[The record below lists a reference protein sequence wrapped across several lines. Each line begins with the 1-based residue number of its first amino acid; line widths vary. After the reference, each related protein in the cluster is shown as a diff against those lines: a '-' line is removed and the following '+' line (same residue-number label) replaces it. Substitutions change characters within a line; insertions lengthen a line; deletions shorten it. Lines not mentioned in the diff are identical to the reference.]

1 LTETNQFLVPNNLIT
16 NMLYM
21 KRIVI
26 AFLFTGL
33 VVGSNAQQDYQITHY
48 MFDNLSF
55 NPGYAGMNNNI
66 CGTILGRQQWAG
78 FTGSPTTGILNVHA
92 PVELVRGGIGLTYVN
107 DQLGFEKN
115 NIARLNYSYHM
126 GIGAGQLGIGAS
138 VGILQKSIEA
148 QWQTPSGNPW
158 NQDPSINGDQM
169 SGVVPD
175 FNLGVFYKTNE
186 LYLGI
191 STTHLGGLKMNNL
204 NVKNVHHYWIT
215 AGYNYDI
222 SPDIKLRPS
231 LLIKSDASS
240 TIMDVN
246 VNALIQNKFWG
257 GITWRIG
264 DEIAPMLG
272 YQHSLGDGSS
282 LRIGYAYGYTTSEIG
297 SYSSGSHDIML
308 NYCFSLAKPPTI
320 EKSKNPRFL

>member
-1 LTETNQFLVPNNLIT
+1 MKKPFLL
-16 NMLYM
+16 L
-21 KRIVI
+21 
-26 AFLFTGL
+26 FLFTLIGT
-33 VVGSNAQQDYQITHY
+33 VNAQQDYQITHY

-66 CGTILGRQQWAG
+66 CATMIGRQQWSG
-78 FTGSPTTGILNVHA
+78 FQGSPTTALINIHS
-92 PVELVRGGIGLTYVN
+92 PVEMVRGGLGITYVS

-148 QWQTPSGNPW
+148 EWRTPSGNPW
-158 NQDPSINGDQM
+158 TSDPSILSDNM
-169 SGVVPD
+169 SGMVPD
-175 FNLGVFYKTNE
+175 INLGVFYKTNE

-191 STTHLGGLKMNNL
+191 STTHVGGFKMNTL
-204 NVKNVHHYWIT
+204 NVENVHHYWIT
-215 AGYNYDI
+215 AGYNYNVN
-222 SPDIKLRPS
+222 PDIKLRPS

-246 VNALIQNKFWG
+246 VNALYKNMLWG
-257 GITWRIG
+257 GLTYRIG

-272 YQHSLGDGSS
+272 YQHSFTDGSS
-282 LRIGYAYGYTTSEIG
+282 LRVGYAYGITTSVIG
-297 SYSSGSHDIML
+297 DYSNGSHDIML
-308 NYCFSLAKPPTI
+308 NYCFNLAKPPSI

>member
-1 LTETNQFLVPNNLIT
+1 MFRNNLIT
-16 NMLYM
+16 NTLYM
-21 KRIVI
+21 NKYLSVLVFIS
-26 AFLFTGL
+26 AFL
-33 VVGSNAQQDYQITHY
+33 VSNAQQDYQITHY
-48 MFDNLSF
+48 MFDNISF

-78 FTGSPTTGILNVHA
+78 FEGSPTTGILNVHA
-92 PVELVRGGIGLTYVN
+92 PVEMVRGGIGLTYVN

-115 NIARLNYSYHM
+115 NIARLNYSYHL

-138 VGILQKSIEA
+138 LGILQKSIEA
-148 QWQTPSGNPW
+148 IWQTPSGNPW
-158 NQDPSINGDQM
+158 QQDQSISGEQM

-191 STTHLGGLKMNNL
+191 STTHIGGLQMNNL
-204 NVKNVHHYWIT
+204 NVQNVHHYWIT

-222 SPDIKLRPS
+222 TPDIKLRPS

-240 TIMDVN
+240 TIMDIN
-246 VNALIQNKFWG
+246 VNALYQNKFWG
-257 GITWRIG
+257 GITWRVG
-264 DEIAPMLG
+264 DEVAPMLG

-282 LRIGYAYGYTTSEIG
+282 LRIGYAYGVTTSEIAT
-297 SYSSGSHDIML
+297 YSSGSHDIML

>member
-1 LTETNQFLVPNNLIT
+1 MIESKLIWFRNNLIT
-16 NMLYM
+16 NTLYM
-21 KRIVI
+21 KKHLSVLVFISV
-26 AFLFTGL
+26 FL
-33 VVGSNAQQDYQITHY
+33 VSNAQQDYQITHY
-48 MFDNLSF
+48 MFDNVSF

-78 FTGSPTTGILNVHA
+78 FEGSPTTGILNVHA
-92 PVELVRGGIGLTYVN
+92 PVEMVRGGIGLTYVN

-115 NIARLNYSYHM
+115 NIARLNYSYHLS
-126 GIGAGQLGIGAS
+126 IGAGQLGIGAS
-138 VGILQKSIEA
+138 LGILQKSIEA
-148 QWQTPSGNPW
+148 TWQTPSGNPW
-158 NQDPSINGDQM
+158 QQDQSISAEQM

-191 STTHLGGLKMNNL
+191 STTHIGGLQMNNL
-204 NVKNVHHYWIT
+204 NVQNVHHYWIT

-222 SPDIKLRPS
+222 MPDIKLRPS

-240 TIMDVN
+240 TIMDIN
-246 VNALIQNKFWG
+246 VNALYQNKFWG
-257 GITWRIG
+257 GITWRVG
-264 DEIAPMLG
+264 DELAPMLG

-282 LRIGYAYGYTTSEIG
+282 LRIGYAYGVTTSEIAT
-297 SYSSGSHDIML
+297 YSSGSHDIML
-308 NYCFSLAKPPTI
+308 NYCFSLAKPPSI

>member
-1 LTETNQFLVPNNLIT
+1 
-16 NMLYM
+16 M
-21 KRIVI
+21 KKLLSVFVFIS
-26 AFLFTGL
+26 AFLT
-33 VVGSNAQQDYQITHY
+33 SNAQQDYQITHY
-48 MFDNLSF
+48 MFDNVSF

-66 CGTILGRQQWAG
+66 CGTMLGRQQWAG
-78 FTGSPTTGILNVHA
+78 FTGSPTTGILNIHA
-92 PVELVRGGIGLTYVN
+92 PVEMLRGGIGLTYVN

-115 NIARLNYSYHM
+115 NIARLNYSYHL

-138 VGILQKSIEA
+138 LGILQKSIEA
-148 QWQTPSGNPW
+148 TWLTPSGNPW
-158 NQDPSINGDQM
+158 QQDSRISGEQM

-191 STTHLGGLKMNNL
+191 STTHVGGFEMSNL
-204 NVKNVHHYWIT
+204 NVQNVHHYWIT
-215 AGYNYDI
+215 AGYNYDVT
-222 SPDIKLRPS
+222 PDIKLRPS

-240 TIMDVN
+240 TIMDIN
-246 VNALIQNKFWG
+246 VNALYQNKFWG
-257 GITWRIG
+257 GVTWRVG
-264 DEIAPMLG
+264 DEVAPMLG

-282 LRIGYAYGYTTSEIG
+282 LRIGYAYGVTTSEIAT
-297 SYSSGSHDIML
+297 YSSGSHDIML

>member
-1 LTETNQFLVPNNLIT
+1 MNKHLSVLVFIS
-16 NMLYM
+16 
-21 KRIVI
+21 V
-26 AFLFTGL
+26 FF
-33 VVGSNAQQDYQITHY
+33 VSNAQQDYQITHY
-48 MFDNLSF
+48 MFDNISF

-66 CGTILGRQQWAG
+66 CGTMLGRQQWAG
-78 FTGSPTTGILNVHA
+78 FEGSPTTGILNVHA
-92 PVELVRGGIGLTYVN
+92 PVEMVRGGIGLTYVN

-115 NIARLNYSYHM
+115 NIARLNYSFHL

-138 VGILQKSIEA
+138 LGILQKSIEA
-148 QWQTPSGNPW
+148 TWQTPSGNPW
-158 NQDPSINGDQM
+158 QQDQSIRGEQM

-191 STTHLGGLKMNNL
+191 STTHIGGLQMNNL
-204 NVKNVHHYWIT
+204 NVQNVHHYWIT

-222 SPDIKLRPS
+222 TPDIKLRPS

-240 TIMDVN
+240 TIMDIN
-246 VNALIQNKFWG
+246 VNALYQNKFWG
-257 GITWRIG
+257 GITWRVG
-264 DEIAPMLG
+264 DEVAPMLG

-282 LRIGYAYGYTTSEIG
+282 LRIGYAYGVTTSEIAT
-297 SYSSGSHDIML
+297 YSSGSHDIML
-308 NYCFSLAKPPTI
+308 NYCFSLAKPPSI